1 MNEEMQEIT
10 EQQALQIAKESGESA
25 VIFAYTPLCG
35 TCKMGRRMLEA
46 ALPLLPEQKVYAL
59 NINFAPRFVQE
70 LQLTSIP
77 CLIVFE
83 AWRER
88 KPRLLYR
95 LESVQRMLEHIRGT
109 AV

>member
-1 MNEEMQEIT
+1 MIQELNEA
-10 EQQALQIAKESGESA
+10 QALQLAEQSGEPA
-25 VIFAYTPLCG
+25 VLYAYTPLCG

-46 ALPLLPEQKVYAL
+46 ALPLLPEHNVYAL
-59 NINFAPRFVQE
+59 NINFAPRFVQQ
-70 LQLTSIP
+70 LQLTSVP

-95 LESVQRMLEHIRGT
+95 LESVQRMIGHIRDT

>member
-1 MNEEMQEIT
+1 MIEELNEKQAMQ
-10 EQQALQIAKESGESA
+10 LAKESGES
-25 VIFAYTPLCG
+25 VVLYAYTPLCG

-46 ALPLLPEQKVYAL
+46 ALPLLPEQQVYAL

-88 KPRLLYR
+88 QPRLLYR
-95 LESVQRMLEHIRGT
+95 LESVQRMIEHVRGT